1 MLAPLSVSRAIC
13 CGRAAY
19 LCYRSPLLNIMTK
32 QNSKNNIHPAALQM
46 RKADKLFIYYQLN
59 KLGLSGRVCK
69 KNPVGALGGSDFC
82 QWCWAGWGGH
92 QGSTQHATLCCASP
106 GVPIMLAGQRPPAP
120 PRSGTRTPMRCGA
133 AVVGCQL
140 LASPSSGTWDRSEP
154 RAPSLAAQTR
164 ALKPSAPLGASAC
177 PLGLASLLPQT

>member
-69 KNPVGALGGSDFC
+69 KILLGRSEGVIFASGAGQDGEVTRVPPSVPPCAVPALGCPS
-82 QWCWAGWGGH
+82 CWQDRGH
-92 QGSTQHATLCCASP
+92 QIL
-106 GVPIMLAGQRPPAP
+106 
-120 PRSGTRTPMRCGA
+120 PRSGTSTLMSCGA
-133 AVVGCQL
+133 AVVGHQL

-154 RAPSLAAQTR
+154 HAPSPAVQTR
-164 ALKPSAPLGASAC
+164 ALRPSAPLGASARL
-177 PLGLASLLPQT
+177 LGLASLLPQT

>member
-59 KLGLSGRVCK
+59 KLGLSGRVRK
-69 KNPVGALGGSDFC
+69 KKPLGALRGSDFC
-82 QWCWAGWGGH
+82 QQCGAGWGGCWAH
-92 QGSTQHATLCCASP
+92 PMCHLQPPSAYQAAGMGSHWLLPT
-106 GVPIMLAGQRPPAP
+106 
-120 PRSGTRTPMRCGA
+120 SGTRTLMSCDA
-133 AVVGCQL
+133 
-140 LASPSSGTWDRSEP
+140 P
-154 RAPSLAAQTR
+154 RAGDRLHR
-164 ALKPSAPLGASAC
+164 APGSRLDPLSHIWHC
-177 PLGLASLLPQT
+177 R

>member
-19 LCYRSPLLNIMTK
+19 LCYQSPLLNIMTK

-69 KNPVGALGGSDFC
+69 RKSLGVFRKNAFYRWCWETGSLWWLPLACHPCLSQPQDAHGGS
-82 QWCWAGWGGH
+82 GMG
-92 QGSTQHATLCCASP
+92 ATKVSSSSP
-106 GVPIMLAGQRPPAP
+106 GVDPEPDKLWC
-120 PRSGTRTPMRCGA
+120 SGA
-133 AVVGCQL
+133 
-140 LASPSSGTWDRSEP
+140 
-154 RAPSLAAQTR
+154 
-164 ALKPSAPLGASAC
+164 
-177 PLGLASLLPQT
+177 